1 MKNLDCFSKK
11 RIYKWWLFRI
21 YVKVYRKVSMKKM
34 RSSSARQLI
43 MRNPCTVNRGFVYLE
58 IMELWLVDFQPRFIP
73 RGYMFISQNWNSMCR
88 NMGFV
93 PTNHGDRQE
102 HIWACLYAVFG
113 AGTKKKST
121 RKPNGSSLS
130 GFSVENC
137 HTWDTDTPFHHEFT
151 AVFFLRSLGLIV
163 QADPQTSFN
172 ELNQAEPMIG
182 SSIQG
187 NPPDVLLKLCKNHR
201 FLLRFPTHFFP

>member
-113 AGTKKKST
+113 AGTKKSQ
-121 RKPNGSSLS
+121 PESPM
-130 GFSVENC
+130 V
-137 HTWDTDTPFHHEFT
+137 HHYLVFCWKLPYMGYRYSISPWNYCR
-151 AVFFLRSLGLIV
+151 FFLRSLGLIV
-163 QADPQTSFN
+163 QADPQTSFDD
-172 ELNQAEPMIG
+172 LNQAEPMIG

-187 NPPDVLLKLCKNHR
+187 NPPGVLLKLCKNHR

>member
-113 AGTKKKST
+113 AGTKKSQPESPMVHHYLVFLLKIAIHGIQILHFT
-121 RKPNGSSLS
+121 MKLL
-130 GFSVENC
+130 
-137 HTWDTDTPFHHEFT
+137 PFFPEIPGIDCPGWSPDKF
-151 AVFFLRSLGLIV
+151 
-163 QADPQTSFN
+163 QW
-172 ELNQAEPMIG
+172 AEP
-182 SSIQG
+182 SW
-187 NPPDVLLKLCKNHR
+187 
-201 FLLRFPTHFFP
+201 THDRILDPGQSPRCAAKIV

>member
-151 AVFFLRSLGLIV
+151 AVFSWDPWDWLSRLIPRQVSMTWTKLNPWSDPRSRAI
-163 QADPQTSFN
+163 PQ
-172 ELNQAEPMIG
+172 
-182 SSIQG
+182 
-187 NPPDVLLKLCKNHR
+187 VCC
-201 FLLRFPTHFFP
+201 